1 MKDDEIKKISDE
13 EVEKLYDFTKK
24 HFVYYYDLQVELV
37 DHLANAIE
45 EKWGEQPQLSFD
57 DVLKAEFKKFGIFG
71 FTGIVEKRQL
81 ALQKKY
87 NKILWGYFK
96 EFFKL
101 PKIMLTLA
109 LILFLVKAMQYIHPI
124 TGGVLALAI
133 LLFSI
138 VRFFVLNRQYNK
150 KVKKTGR
157 RWMLEETIFRCGG
170 ISFIVFI
177 PYNFIQSLFK
187 DEYTVTA
194 QWIMATAIVL
204 FALYEYIILYVIIS
218 KAEKL
223 LNDTYPEYAVLKHN

>member
-1 MKDDEIKKISDE
+1 MKGDEIKRISDE
-13 EVEKLYDFTKK
+13 EVEKLYAFTKK

-45 EKWGEQPQLSFD
+45 EKWAEQPQLSFD

-87 NKILWGYFK
+87 NKLLWGYFK

-109 LILFLVKAMQYIHPI
+109 LILFVVQAMQYIHPVV
-124 TGGVLALAI
+124 GGVLALSI
-133 LLFSI
+133 LLFSTL
-138 VRFFVLNRQYNK
+138 RFFVLNRQYNK
-150 KVKKTGR
+150 KVKRTSR

-170 ISFIVFI
+170 FPLFVFI
-177 PYNFIQSLFK
+177 PYNLIQAFFK
-187 DEYTVTA
+187 EEYSVIG
-194 QWIMATAIVL
+194 QWIMATAVVL
-204 FALYEYIILYVIIS
+204 FALYQYIMLYVIIS

-223 LNDTYPEYAVLKHN
+223 LNETYPEYAVLKQD

>member
-1 MKDDEIKKISDE
+1 MKGDEIKKVSDE

-45 EKWGEQPQLSFD
+45 EKWAEQPQLSFD
-57 DVLKAEFKKFGIFG
+57 EALKTEFKKFGIFG

-87 NKILWGYFK
+87 NKLLWGYFK
-96 EFFKL
+96 EFFRL
-101 PKIMLTLA
+101 PKIMLTLT
-109 LILFLVKAMQYIHPI
+109 LILFVVKAMQYIHPVA
-124 TGGVLALAI
+124 GGVLALAI
-133 LLFSI
+133 LLFST
-138 VRFFVLNRQYNK
+138 VRFFMLNRQYNK

-170 ISFIVFI
+170 VPLFVFI
-177 PYNFIQSLFK
+177 PYNLLQAFFK
-187 DEYTVTA
+187 EEYSVIG
-194 QWIMATAIVL
+194 QWIMAIAVVL
-204 FALYEYIILYVIIS
+204 FALYQYIMLYVIIS

-223 LNDTYPEYAVLKHN
+223 LNDTYPEYAVLKQN